1 MDTVAN
7 TLTTLVNAQR
17 VKKERV
23 ALPYSRLNE
32 KLVELLAAQK
42 RVATYRVQEGTPAKL
57 IVTLQYDSASMP
69 AIRGARRISRPGAR
83 HYVSRA
89 ELPYPTHGEGFYV
102 VSTPQG
108 LMSEAQA
115 RKSGFGGELI
125 GEIW

>member
-7 TLTTLVNAQR
+7 MLTTIVNAQR

-32 KLVELLAAQK
+32 KLVELLAARK
-42 RVATYRVQEGTPAKL
+42 RVATFRVQEGEKAQL
-57 IVTLQYDSASMP
+57 IVTLTYDEAKN
-69 AIRGARRISRPGAR
+69 AGIRGARRISRPGAR
-83 HYVSRA
+83 RYVTR
-89 ELPYPTHGEGFYV
+89 EQLPYPSHGEGFYV

-108 LMSEAQA
+108 LMSEVQA
-115 RKSGFGGELI
+115 RKSGLGGELI